1 MSDSTTSNSAD
12 LPLADLLEELVR
24 KFQAGDAAD
33 VEGYLAQYPEHARE
47 LQGLVPTLALLA
59 ELGRVSAEGGPS
71 EGESPD
77 EVAGPWVGAR
87 EPGILGD
94 FRIHREI
101 GRGGMG
107 IVYEAEQ
114 ISLHRRVALKVLPLA
129 AMLDSRLLQRFKNEA
144 LAAASLDHPNIVR
157 IYSVGCD
164 RGVHYYAMEYIEG
177 RSLAE
182 VIGQLRT
189 RWGFNESEEL
199 PGTVTWVASARV
211 GEPGPADESKR
222 EGPPARTPREGA
234 PGTGLAAK
242 EDTQRRPEGH
252 ISTQRGR
259 ERAELW
265 RLAASLGI
273 QAAEAL
279 EHAHRVGVVHR
290 DIKPSNLLVNTAGH
304 LWVTDFGLAVTQAE
318 SNLTMTGD
326 IVGTLRYMSP
336 EQLTGQRRVLD
347 QHTDIY
353 SLGVTLYELLTLRPA
368 FPGTDRQR
376 VVRQIME
383 DEPVPPRRIQ
393 AGIPRDLETVVL
405 KAMAK
410 EPQAR
415 YGSAQELAADLRRFL
430 EDKPVTARRP
440 SVAERL
446 AKWARRHQPLVRV
459 AVVFLAMM
467 FLGSVAA
474 AMAIWRQASHTAWA
488 LGLANERGQA
498 LQGALVEEEKARQ
511 LAEQRRKEAEL
522 GRRRASLALQ
532 ESLRSSEVL
541 VGAADALVAAGEPVQ
556 AERLYRALVSLWE
569 RLYTSPIEQSV
580 AVEGQT
586 LGECYRPLA
595 ELLQASGRFGE
606 GETVYRNGVTMYQR
620 LAADQPELAFLFL
633 YEAAEMQSGLA
644 DLLVEAGE
652 VPEAVAAFREALAML
667 EAIGSDEPIPYWNAQ
682 LRAGIH
688 EGLGHVF
695 WASGQAAEAKEYYR
709 QALVLREHW
718 AKTLPTARYPVLA
731 LASLLADCPSADLRD
746 APRAVELA
754 KKAANM
760 PPEPRDPR
768 RYGWMVW
775 HTLGVACYRAGQW
788 NDSIEALSKSL
799 AMHSFEA
806 SADRLFLAMAY
817 HQSGN
822 SQEARRQYEEAATWI
837 DKNKPRAPGL
847 RGLREEAR
855 TVLGLGRQTPKA
867 GARFRGF
874 STIAGGEERP
884 RQRAF
889 RPGKT

>member
-1 MSDSTTSNSAD
+1 M
-12 LPLADLLEELVR
+12 
-24 KFQAGDAAD
+24 
-33 VEGYLAQYPEHARE
+33 
-47 LQGLVPTLALLA
+47 
-59 ELGRVSAEGGPS
+59 
-71 EGESPD
+71 
-77 EVAGPWVGAR
+77 
-87 EPGILGD
+87 
-94 FRIHREI
+94 
-101 GRGGMG
+101 
-107 IVYEAEQ
+107 
-114 ISLHRRVALKVLPLA
+114 
-129 AMLDSRLLQRFKNEA
+129 
-144 LAAASLDHPNIVR
+144 
-157 IYSVGCD
+157 
-164 RGVHYYAMEYIEG
+164 
-177 RSLAE
+177 
-182 VIGQLRT
+182 
-189 RWGFNESEEL
+189 
-199 PGTVTWVASARV
+199 
-211 GEPGPADESKR
+211 
-222 EGPPARTPREGA
+222 
-234 PGTGLAAK
+234 
-242 EDTQRRPEGH
+242 
-252 ISTQRGR
+252 
-259 ERAELW
+259 
-265 RLAASLGI
+265 
-273 QAAEAL
+273 
-279 EHAHRVGVVHR
+279 HR
-290 DIKPSNLLVNTAGH
+290 DIKPSNLLVDTAGH

-415 YGSAQELAADLRRFL
+415 YGTAQELAADLRRFM

-440 SVAERL
+440 SVAERV
-446 AKWARRHQPLVRV
+446 AKWARRHRPLVRV

-474 AMAIWRQASHTAWA
+474 AMAIWKQAAHTAAA
-488 LGLANERGQA
+488 LGLANERGQR
-498 LQGALVEEEKARQ
+498 LEWALVGEEKARQ

-522 GRRRASLALQ
+522 GRRRATLALQ
-532 ESLRSSEVL
+532 ESLRSSEVV

-569 RLYTSPIEQSV
+569 GLYTSPIEESV
-580 AVEGQT
+580 AVESQA

-595 ELLQASGRFGE
+595 ELLQASGRFPE
-606 GETVYRNGVTMYQR
+606 GEMVYRKGVTMYQR
-620 LAADQPELAFLFL
+620 LAADQPELAYLFL

-652 VPEAVAAFREALAML
+652 VPEAVAAYREALAML
-667 EAIGSDEPIPYWNAQ
+667 EAIGSDQPFDYWNAQ
-682 LRAGIH
+682 LRAEIH

-695 WASGQAAEAKEYYR
+695 WASGHTAEAKEYYR
-709 QALVLREHW
+709 QALALREHW
-718 AKTLPTARYPVLA
+718 AKALPTAREPLRA
-731 LASLLADCPSADLRD
+731 LAWLLADCPSGDLRD
-746 APRAVELA
+746 TPRALELA
-754 KKAANM
+754 KKAAKM
-760 PPEPRDPR
+760 PPHPREPR

-788 NDSIEALSKSL
+788 QDSIEALSKSL
-799 AMHSFEA
+799 AMHSFRA

-847 RGLREEAR
+847 RRLREEAR
-855 TVLGLGRQTPKA
+855 TVLGLDRQTPKA

-884 RQRAF
+884 RQRGF
-889 RPGKT
+889 RPRKT